1 MTETNS
7 YPRTP
12 LFRVDVVMCA
22 HGFER
27 DGERLTIAY
36 GPTRRQAKRA
46 ALRPGVFSRA
56 VDFAPSRWSRCWA
69 DVELDTAEA
78 IERGEGRE
86 HPYLSEE
93 ILERKRSAMTV
104 GERGVW

>member
-1 MTETNS
+1 MDSNTS
-7 YPRTP
+7 TP

-27 DGERLTIAY
+27 DGERITIAY
-36 GPTRRQAKRA
+36 GPTRRQAKIA
-46 ALRPGVFSRA
+46 ALRPHVFARA
-56 VDFAPSRWSRCWA
+56 VDFAPSRFSRCWA

-78 IERGEGRE
+78 LERGEGRE
-86 HPYLSEE
+86 HAYLSEE